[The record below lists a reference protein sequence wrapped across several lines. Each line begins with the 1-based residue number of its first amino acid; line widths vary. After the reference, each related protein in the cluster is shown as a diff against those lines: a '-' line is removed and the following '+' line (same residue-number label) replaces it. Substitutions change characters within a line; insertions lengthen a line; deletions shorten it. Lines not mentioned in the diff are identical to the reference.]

1 MPLKKNDSNQSSEEE
16 ALNRFFNE
24 DPHLFDE
31 ALENDSI
38 FHTIAKLETL
48 LTLSKKNSI
57 IPSLSLSSQ
66 ELEEFQADIDIAKA
80 ELEMQASKKAKV
92 PEFLLRYADRNI
104 DKPER
109 KQTLLVRL
117 SQMGIQVFESLKD
130 GLSLTPSLS
139 LSPDIRSSLGTLNPN
154 TENSASHVVFEETI
168 QNGQKF
174 FYQMVRETPEE
185 VFLSIKIEQ
194 NEATEE
200 FKQVILR
207 KESRFIL
214 SNRLNS
220 DGIVNFSGLKEGEY
234 TVEFLGSSSNKLV
247 DLYLIV
253 D

>member
-1 MPLKKNDSNQSSEEE
+1 MPSKKNDTNPLTPDDAIERYLENDQQIFDD
-16 ALNRFFNE
+16 AL
-24 DPHLFDE
+24 D
-31 ALENDSI
+31 NDSI
-38 FHTIAKLETL
+38 FHTISKVEVI
-48 LTLSKKNSI
+48 LTLSKMNSI
-57 IPSLSLSSQ
+57 SPSLNLSSK
-66 ELEEFQADIDIAKA
+66 ELEEFQADLDVAKA
-80 ELEMQASKKAKV
+80 ELQLQAGNKAKI
-92 PEFLLRYADRNI
+92 PDFLLRYTEKNLE
-104 DKPER
+104 KPQR

-130 GLSLTPSLS
+130 ELTLTPRLS
-139 LSPDIRSSLGTLNPN
+139 LSPDIRSSLGTLNPV

-185 VFLSIKIEQ
+185 VFLSIKIDQ
-194 NEATEE
+194 NDSFETY
-200 FKQVILR
+200 KQVILR
-207 KESRFIL
+207 KENRFIL

-234 TVEFLGSSSNKLV
+234 TVEFLGSASNKLV